1 MFLTTHA
8 AAGIAISQYVND
20 PVAVFAL
27 SFGSHFVLDFIPHGD
42 EHLYHDEEWKVQKRY
57 KRAALINA
65 VDLGALVGLTFWA
78 VTQNSLPHGPT
89 LTIGILGA
97 ILPDFL
103 SFFFPVIHQRFS
115 WLFLMRWLYAIT
127 KPTGIRYLV
136 RGQNWL
142 HRVLHH
148 ELIRRDI
155 SLRTGIALQILVV
168 AGLLFLSLR

>member
-20 PVAVFAL
+20 PLTVFGL
-27 SFGSHFVLDFIPHGD
+27 SFASHFVLDFIPHGD
-42 EHLYHDEEWKVQKRY
+42 EHLYHDEEWKIQKRY

-65 VDLGALVGLTFWA
+65 VDLGALVGLTLWA
-78 VTQNSLPHGPT
+78 VSQNSLPNSPT
-89 LTIGILGA
+89 IAIGILGA

-127 KPTGIRYLV
+127 KPTGLRYFV
-136 RGQNWL
+136 RGQNRL
-142 HRVLHH
+142 HNLLHH
-148 ELIRRDI
+148 EIIHRDI
-155 SLRTGIALQILVV
+155 PARVGVTLQIVLVAV
-168 AGLLFLSLR
+168 FLAFSKL

>member
-20 PVAVFAL
+20 PIAVFGL
-27 SFGSHFVLDFIPHGD
+27 SFASHFVLDFIPHGD
-42 EHLYHDEEWKVQKRY
+42 ERLYHDEEWKIQKRY

-65 VDLGALVGLTFWA
+65 VDLGALVGLTLWA
-78 VTQNSLPHGPT
+78 VSQNSLPNST
-89 LTIGILGA
+89 TIAIGILGA

-127 KPTGIRYLV
+127 KPTGLRYFV
-136 RGQNWL
+136 RGQNRL
-142 HRVLHH
+142 HNLLHH
-148 ELIRRDI
+148 EIIHRDI
-155 SLRTGIALQILVV
+155 SPRIGIAMQIFIVV
-168 AGLLFLSLR
+168 GLLYLSQR